1 MSFVEVI
8 GYVAFL
14 TNVFGALLLAR
25 MNAWG
30 WVARLVANV
39 LWVAYAVQIE
49 GGGPMWVNHLA
60 FFGVNM
66 YGFREWRDRDAG

>member
-1 MSFVEVI
+1 MSLVEAI
-8 GYVAFL
+8 GYAAFL

-39 LWVAYAVQIE
+39 LWVTYAVQI
-49 GGGPMWVNHLA
+49 
-60 FFGVNM
+60 
-66 YGFREWRDRDAG
+66 